1 LGKDLVDWVIARR
14 ISGDFTFDSYFTNAD
29 LLHHI
34 HDHGRAYVGDL
45 KANRTVSVEGQD
57 WKVSEWITSRLKPLA
72 RTKFTVGGVTQWYF
86 TKVIRLP
93 KVAHPVRILVLWA
106 EQWAERPRKILITNR
121 IYWEAHRILKG
132 YRRRWTGTETF
143 HRDGK
148 QHLGMGDCQL
158 RTGAGQTRHMHL
170 VVLAYT
176 ALMRQL
182 RHDRAQEW
190 AHMRLTT
197 IGEACRQMAR
207 ETLAQTLAW
216 VVEQVHAGRPFDDIK
231 HALALP

>member
-1 LGKDLVDWVIARR
+1 
-14 ISGDFTFDSYFTNAD
+14 
-29 LLHHI
+29 
-34 HDHGRAYVGDL
+34 L
-45 KANRTVSVEGQD
+45 KSNRTVVVEGKD
-57 WKVSEWITSRLKPLA
+57 WKVSAWIASQLGPFA

-86 TKVIRLP
+86 TKSVRLP
-93 KVAHPVRILVLWA
+93 NVAHPVRILVLWA
-106 EQWAERPRKILITNR
+106 EEWAERPSKVLITNR
-121 IYWEAHRILKG
+121 TFWEAHRILKV

-148 QHLGMGDCQL
+148 QRLGMGDCQL
-158 RTGAGQTRHMHL
+158 RTARGQTRHMHL

-190 AHMRLTT
+190 AHVRLTT
-197 IGEACRQMAR
+197 IGESCRLIAR
-207 ETLAQTLAW
+207 ETLARTLAW
-216 VVEQVHAGRPFDDIK
+216 VVQQVQAGLPFDDVK